1 MKRRS
6 KENSI
11 YWQRRR
17 EQMFKE
23 YPDSK
28 YVKSRYKAIAWLLL
42 EKYPRIVNSA
52 DIKVMCEFLKN
63 ADYLNRK
70 IRWETEDVDKVKK
83 KILSQ
88 QYQIEELNYQPI
100 NKELEKELDRLL

>member
-11 YWQRRR
+11 YWNRK
-17 EQMFKE
+17 MDKLFKE

-28 YVKSRYKAIAWLLL
+28 RVHMRWKAIYKLLEDKYPEIVKSAHHEIMF
-42 EKYPRIVNSA
+42 N
-52 DIKVMCEFLKN
+52 FLKD

-88 QYQIEELNYQPI
+88 QYQIEELNYKIKLPI
-100 NKELEKELDRLL
+100 